1 MRASQ
6 FKGSAHAMM
15 VLIVGLILFLGIHL
29 VPTQPE
35 LRDGLKERIGEGPY
49 KIIFALLSFAGL
61 VVIVLGFHKLQL
73 HPGKNPVLWDPPVW
87 TRHLAVALMLPAM
100 ILLVAS
106 LIPSR
111 IRTATRHPMLIAIK
125 IWALAHLLANGDL
138 GSLLLFGSFLA
149 FAVFDRISVKKRGA
163 RGPLGAAASTSAL
176 NDVLVIVVG
185 LALYA
190 WILLVGHQWLIG
202 VAPMPVLVG

>member
-1 MRASQ
+1 
-6 FKGSAHAMM
+6 MM
-15 VLIVGLILFLGIHL
+15 VLIVGLILFLGVHL

-49 KIIFALLSFAGL
+49 KILFSLLSLAGL
-61 VVIVLGFHKLQL
+61 VVIVLGFHKLQI
-73 HPGKNPVLWDPPVW
+73 HPGKNPILWEPPVW
-87 TRHLAVALMLPAM
+87 TRHIAVGLMLPAM
-100 ILLVAS
+100 ILIVAS

-138 GSLLLFGSFLA
+138 GALLLFGSFLA
-149 FAVFDRISVKKRGA
+149 FAVYDRISVKKRGA
-163 RGPLGAAASTSAL
+163 AGPLGAAAPANAL

-202 VAPMPVLVG
+202 VSPMPGLAG